1 MNELQNATIK
11 APATFTFK
19 NKKLNEVSIKIA
31 KLGDEMAKKNVE
43 LAKLLGEVKKGE
55 LYKDDGFKSVA
66 EYADTTFGIQ
76 KSLAY
81 QLAKVGE
88 RFYLTESETAKRV
101 AAMLPPSNLAELVNM
116 KDEDIQKA
124 MDSAEITPTTTQ
136 KTLRSVAAGVKHTKP
151 KVLEDFTIDAEIIH
165 KGTVDRLHWDKSQ
178 LPIAVE
184 EIGDKVKL
192 GEYIEKQFIR
202 EGKYDGAYHKG
213 VKVLLCE
220 DGELVKLTYGLVEK
234 PKAEGKKPKFTKA
247 QLLKMLEE
255 LGEDEGD

>member
-1 MNELQNATIK
+1 MNELQNATVK

-55 LYKDDGFKSVA
+55 LYKEDGFKSVA
-66 EYADTTFGIQ
+66 EYADTTFGIA

-88 RFYLTESETAKRV
+88 RFYLSDGDTAKKV

-116 KDEDIQKA
+116 KDEEIQKA
-124 MDSAEITPTTTQ
+124 IDEKEITPQTTQ

-151 KVLEDFTIDAEIIH
+151 KVLEDFSVDAEIIH
-165 KGTVDRLHWDKSQ
+165 KGVIDRKHWDKTQ
-178 LPIAVE
+178 LPIALADIAESVT
-184 EIGDKVKL
+184 L

-202 EGKYDGAYHKG
+202 EGKYDGVYHRG
-213 VKVLLCE
+213 VKVIMCE
-220 DGELVKLTYGLVEK
+220 SGELVKLTYGIVEK
-234 PKAEGKKPKFTKA
+234 PKAEAKKPKFTKA

-255 LGEDEGD
+255 LGEEEGE